1 MKTEMKSKTLAAKAK
16 PAATKKA
23 AAAKTTTKPAVK
35 AKASAAR
42 ATRATKATKAAAKT
56 ATKASTK
63 TDASTASAK
72 HSPARAKDRP
82 VIKGASAGVKRI
94 NMALQG
100 GGAHGAFGWGVM
112 DKLLEDGRL
121 EIEGLSGTSAGSM
134 NAVVYAY
141 GKLRGNDGAREALHN
156 FWKAIS
162 DAGQKYAP
170 PKNPFLDAF
179 KMEKNPINDVM
190 KAMFSLVSP
199 YQMNPMNYNPLRD
212 VLEAQVDF
220 DELER
225 SQLTKLFICATN
237 VRTGKVR
244 IFHTPEVTSKVVLA
258 SACLPQI
265 FQAVEINGEHYW
277 DGGFMGNPVLYPLFY
292 YTESRDVVIL
302 HINPIERPGPPT
314 SSGDIANRVN
324 EITFNSSLIKELRSV
339 YFVQQLLDQGKIK
352 EEYRDDFKYV
362 LIHSVRADSAMSDLS
377 AGSKLSSE
385 WGFLT
390 MLRDRGRA
398 LATQWIDHHFDDI
411 GVRSTVDLKREFL

>member
-1 MKTEMKSKTLAAKAK
+1 MKAKTITKAKAK
-16 PAATKKA
+16 TTPST
-23 AAAKTTTKPAVK
+23 AKSSPPG
-35 AKASAAR
+35 
-42 ATRATKATKAAAKT
+42 AAKT
-56 ATKASTK
+56 ATKPVARKAVSK
-63 TDASTASAK
+63 SAAW
-72 HSPARAKDRP
+72 SPAAVAAP
-82 VIKGASAGVKRI
+82 AVISRNAPKRI

-112 DKLLEDGRL
+112 DKFLEDGRV

-141 GKLRGNDGAREALHN
+141 GKLKGNDGAREALHD

-162 DAGQKYAP
+162 DAGQKFAIKKMP
-170 PKNPFLDAF
+170 WDVGTVQKENPFQDL
-179 KMEKNPINDVM
+179 M
-190 KAMFSLVSP
+190 KSMMSVISP

-212 VLEAQVDF
+212 VLEQQVDF
-220 DELER
+220 EELER
-225 SQLTKLFICATN
+225 SQGTKLFICATN
-237 VRTGKVR
+237 VRTGKVK
-244 IFHTPEVTSKVVLA
+244 IFHTPEVTCDVVLA
-258 SACLPQI
+258 SACLPQV

-277 DGGFMGNPVLYPLFY
+277 DGGYMGNPVLYPLFY

-314 SSGDIANRVN
+314 TSADIANRLN

-339 YFVQQLLDQGKIK
+339 YFVQKLLDDGWIK
-352 EEYRDDFKYV
+352 DEHRDKLKYV
-362 LIHSVRADSAMSDLS
+362 LIHSVRADNAMSDLS
-377 AGSKLSSE
+377 SASKMSSD

-398 LATQWIDHHFDDI
+398 LAAEWLTHNFEHL

>member
-1 MKTEMKSKTLAAKAK
+1 MKAK
-16 PAATKKA
+16 ITTK
-23 AAAKTTTKPAVK
+23 AKTKTAPAVT
-35 AKASAAR
+35 KASATTK
-42 ATRATKATKAAAKT
+42 TRAPAKKVISKT
-56 ATKASTK
+56 AAW
-63 TDASTASAK
+63 
-72 HSPARAKDRP
+72 SPAAVAAPAVVRRTEP
-82 VIKGASAGVKRI
+82 KRI

-112 DKLLEDGRL
+112 DKFLEDGRV

-141 GKLRGNDGAREALHN
+141 GKLKGNDGAREALHD

-162 DAGQKYAP
+162 DAGQKYAIKKMP
-170 PKNPFLDAF
+170 WDAGTIPKENPLAD
-179 KMEKNPINDVM
+179 MM
-190 KAMFSLVSP
+190 KSMMSSFSP

-212 VLEAQVDF
+212 VLEQQVDF
-220 DELER
+220 AELER

-237 VRTGKVR
+237 VRTGKVK
-244 IFHTPEVTSKVVLA
+244 IFHTPEVTADVVLA
-258 SACLPQI
+258 SACLPQV

-277 DGGFMGNPVLYPLFY
+277 DGGYMGNPVLYPLFY

-314 SSGDIANRVN
+314 TSADIANRLN

-339 YFVQQLLDQGKIK
+339 YFVQKLLDDGWIK
-352 EEYRDDFKYV
+352 DEHRDKLKYV
-362 LIHSVRADSAMSDLS
+362 LIHSVRADNAMSDLS
-377 AGSKLSSE
+377 SASKMSSD

-398 LATQWIDHHFDDI
+398 LAAEWLTHNFEHL

>member
-1 MKTEMKSKTLAAKAK
+1 MK
-16 PAATKKA
+16 
-23 AAAKTTTKPAVK
+23 AKTTTKAKTKTTPAMT
-35 AKASAAR
+35 KASATTK
-42 ATRATKATKAAAKT
+42 TRAPAKKVISKT
-56 ATKASTK
+56 AAW
-63 TDASTASAK
+63 
-72 HSPARAKDRP
+72 SPAAVAAPAVVRRTEP
-82 VIKGASAGVKRI
+82 KRI

-112 DKLLEDGRL
+112 DKFLEDGRV

-141 GKLRGNDGAREALHN
+141 GKLKGNDGAREALHD

-162 DAGQKYAP
+162 DAGQKYAIKKMP
-170 PKNPFLDAF
+170 WDVSTVPKENPLAD
-179 KMEKNPINDVM
+179 MM
-190 KAMFSLVSP
+190 KSMMSSFSP

-212 VLEAQVDF
+212 VLEQQVDF
-220 DELER
+220 AELER

-237 VRTGKVR
+237 VRTGKVK
-244 IFHTPEVTSKVVLA
+244 IFHTPEVTADVVLA
-258 SACLPQI
+258 SACLPQV

-277 DGGFMGNPVLYPLFY
+277 DGGYMGNPVLYPLFY

-314 SSGDIANRVN
+314 TSADIANRLN

-339 YFVQQLLDQGKIK
+339 YFVQKLLDDGWIK
-352 EEYRDDFKYV
+352 DEHRDKLKYV
-362 LIHSVRADSAMSDLS
+362 LIHSVRADNAMSDLS
-377 AGSKLSSE
+377 SASKMSSD

-398 LATQWIDHHFDDI
+398 LAAEWLTHNFEHL

>member
-1 MKTEMKSKTLAAKAK
+1 MKTKLITKTKTKS
-16 PAATKKA
+16 PASA
-23 AAAKTTTKPAVK
+23 AASARVAAKPAVK
-35 AKASAAR
+35 P
-42 ATRATKATKAAAKT
+42 AAKKNVSKSV
-56 ATKASTK
+56 AW
-63 TDASTASAK
+63 
-72 HSPARAKDRP
+72 SP
-82 VIKGASAGVKRI
+82 GVVAAPAIVRRNEPKRI

-112 DKLLEDGRL
+112 DKFLEDGRV

-141 GKLRGNDGAREALHN
+141 GKLKGNDGARQALHD

-162 DAGQKYAP
+162 DAGQKFAIKKMP
-170 PKNPFLDAF
+170 WDLGVIHKENPLQD
-179 KMEKNPINDVM
+179 MM
-190 KAMFSLVSP
+190 KSMMSILSP

-212 VLEAQVDF
+212 VLEQQVDF
-220 DELER
+220 EELER

-237 VRTGKVR
+237 VRTGKVK
-244 IFHTPEVTSKVVLA
+244 IFHTPEVTASVVLA
-258 SACLPQI
+258 SACLPQV

-277 DGGFMGNPVLYPLFY
+277 DGGYMGNPVLYPLFY

-314 SSGDIANRVN
+314 TSADIANRLN

-339 YFVQQLLDQGKIK
+339 YFVQKLLDDGWIK
-352 EEYRDDFKYV
+352 DEHRDKLKYV
-362 LIHSVRADSAMSDLS
+362 LIHSVRADNAMSDLS
-377 AGSKLSSE
+377 SASKMSSD
-385 WGFLT
+385 WAFLT

-398 LATQWIDHHFDDI
+398 LATEWLEHNFDQL